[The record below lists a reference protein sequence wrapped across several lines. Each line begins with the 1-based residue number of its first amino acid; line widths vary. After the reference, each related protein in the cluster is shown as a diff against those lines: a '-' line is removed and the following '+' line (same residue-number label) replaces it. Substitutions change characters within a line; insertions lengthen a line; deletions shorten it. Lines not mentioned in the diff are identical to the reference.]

1 MFKREHTSPVRYL
14 KCRSVY
20 RYYIGQIRKTKIY
33 GHWFHRNK
41 NFYVLENHNNILH
54 NKKRLVWCNVKP
66 SHYDKDVNFLIEIAI
81 MDRQKKLKDEI
92 SKLEAWIKNVP
103 ELIREKQEK
112 IQLINQ
118 AIKKVSKEKFDWKTY
133 RIANQLSG
141 SEVVRPID
149 LEHTFDTK
157 TFM

>member
-1 MFKREHTSPVRYL
+1 
-14 KCRSVY
+14 
-20 RYYIGQIRKTKIY
+20 
-33 GHWFHRNK
+33 
-41 NFYVLENHNNILH
+41 
-54 NKKRLVWCNVKP
+54 
-66 SHYDKDVNFLIEIAI
+66 

-92 SKLEAWIKNVP
+92 SKLEAWIKNAP

-133 RIANQLSG
+133 RIPNQLNG